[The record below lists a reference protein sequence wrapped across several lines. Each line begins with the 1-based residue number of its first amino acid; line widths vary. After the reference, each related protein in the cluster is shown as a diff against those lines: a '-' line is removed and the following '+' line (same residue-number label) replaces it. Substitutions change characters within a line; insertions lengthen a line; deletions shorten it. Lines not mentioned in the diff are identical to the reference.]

1 MSSNTSAFVVMAIL
15 GGAGPARAEVVIPPV
30 CARNEVLDI
39 VAEDIARR
47 GIPAVIVPGDVGQ
60 IPTAVPSMTR
70 CAVRLRETYYDTNR
84 FGYAP
89 QLRYSIVEF
98 TVRAGR
104 NGLFVDQID
113 PPRF

>member
-1 MSSNTSAFVVMAIL
+1 MCAQVAP
-15 GGAGPARAEVVIPPV
+15 GPI
-30 CARNEVLDI
+30 CARNEVLDV
-39 VAEDIARR
+39 VADDIARR

-60 IPTAVPSMTR
+60 IPTAMPGTIR
-70 CAVRLRETYYDTNR
+70 CAVRLSETYYDTNR

-89 QLRYSIVEF
+89 QLRRSIVEF
-98 TVRAGR
+98 TVRSGR